1 MEYKQGGN
9 WVDIWIKTRVINITR
24 FWCAATVLVKVD
36 NLFKEYLLPFTNMN
50 RNNYKRKIIGN
61 CQVLSVYAV
70 KRNGFSI
77 YKQICSQKKS
87 FAKCGTRDELINYK
101 INGCIFVW
109 IDGKRGFYKSSSSS
123 GSAVSWAA
131 MYSSSCFFCHWG
143 SIWTSGGSKAGMAT
157 NSRLGSP
164 ISLRA
169 NQRKGFSKL

>member
-1 MEYKQGGN
+1 MCHKA
-9 WVDIWIKTRVINITR
+9 TRR
-24 FWCAATVLVKVD
+24 VLDGCRCLRLESSSIRLCSK
-36 NLFKEYLLPFTNMN
+36 K
-50 RNNYKRKIIGN
+50 KW
-61 CQVLSVYAV
+61 
-70 KRNGFSI
+70 FSI
-77 YKQICSQKKS
+77 YETDLGSQKNPS
-87 FAKCGTRDELINYK
+87 KCVTRDELINYK

-109 IDGKRGFYKSSSSS
+109 IEEGVAWKRRFYKSSSSS
-123 GSAVSWAA
+123 GRAVSWAA